1 MKLTIENEVYVQ
13 NLSTNYTNYRSN
25 EKTPDVREKTS
36 ENLEDQVISAM
47 EPSAS
52 SDTML
57 FFYVYAKREEISCI
71 AEMKMYKRTE

>member
-1 MKLTIENEVYVQ
+1 M
-13 NLSTNYTNYRSN
+13 
-25 EKTPDVREKTS
+25 REKTS